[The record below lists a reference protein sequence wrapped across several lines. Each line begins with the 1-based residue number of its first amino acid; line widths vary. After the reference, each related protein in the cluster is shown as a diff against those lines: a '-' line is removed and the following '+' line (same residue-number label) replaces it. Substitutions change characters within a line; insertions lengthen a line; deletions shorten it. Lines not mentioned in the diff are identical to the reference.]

1 MATRG
6 GKTRRGTR
14 NRWKGTSDRSE
25 MDKEIYRRSQSPRA
39 LLAGD
44 RGNVVLVS
52 STLSHLTFRHPRAYG
67 KYEMVPPPPASYS
80 F

>member
-1 MATRG
+1 MA
-6 GKTRRGTR
+6 KTRRGTSKR
-14 NRWKGTSDRSE
+14 GGRWQGIRDSE
-25 MDKEIYRRSQSPRA
+25 REREIRRRQQSPRG

-67 KYEMVPPPPASYS
+67 KYEMVPPPPAAHS